1 MRRLAA
7 LTLATLPAI
16 APVLAQTTLDPER
29 SAFVVSAIRV
39 EGLERVSE
47 GTLFNYLP
55 ANIGDRLSAARVREC
70 VRALFATG
78 FFRDVQMRRD
88 GSTLVVV
95 VAERPSIASFE
106 ITGNKDIKTEDLQKS
121 LRNVGLATGKIFDRA
136 VLEDVTQYLTDQYF
150 SRGKYGVR
158 VATHVDEEPGNRVKV
173 RIEIREGKRAKI
185 RQINIVGN
193 QRFSDVQLLD
203 GFELHTPHWTSWYKQ
218 DDRYSRESLQGD
230 LEKLRS
236 FYMDRGYANFRI
248 ESQQVAIAPERDDIF
263 ITVNVDEGQVFRL
276 SEVKLA
282 GTFVV
287 PEAELRQ
294 LLRVAPGQIFSRKE
308 ITATQELLQNRLGA
322 DGYAFAKVDP
332 VLTPDNDSGAI
343 ALTFFIDPATRV
355 YVRNIS
361 FSGVTRTNDE
371 VLRRELRQLEGGWLS
386 NVALERSKQR
396 IQRLPY
402 VKKVD
407 SETTP
412 VPGSP
417 DLVDLD
423 FKVDEGPSAQ
433 LGGGLGYSGSQ
444 GFALNGNVA
453 DANFLGKGERVALDL
468 NAGSYS
474 KLYSFSHTDPYVTAD
489 GIGRTASL
497 SYSDV
502 RRLTASFSDFSTKT
516 WLAALDLTY
525 PITERQ
531 SMRFGTSLQHA
542 ELATLLSSS
551 TQLQDW
557 VKHNGDPFFRALGSD
572 LILGT
577 RADLVELSAG
587 WGFDSR
593 DRTLFPTQGAA
604 HRLLLTTT
612 APGSPIEYLTA
623 TYQYQQFFRLPL
635 PNFVPLLSAIPF
647 SFDTHLSYATALGA
661 TTDIPPSR
669 HFFAGG
675 PDSVR
680 GFKDY
685 TLGPRDSLGNPYGG
699 DAALTGQ
706 LEAILPLAGKYS
718 TTTRVSLFFDFGQ
731 AFYVGSTEFVNKI
744 GNPVDY
750 RFSLN
755 ALRTSAGIGVQ
766 WLAPLGL
773 FQFSF
778 AYPLQYR
785 RESWKNYGD
794 EVERFQF
801 TIGKAF

>member
-1 MRRLAA
+1 MRRLAV
-7 LTLATLPAI
+7 LTLTLLPCI
-16 APVLAQTTLDPER
+16 TAPTSAQTLDPER
-29 SAFVVSAIRV
+29 AAFVVSAIRV
-39 EGLERVSE
+39 EGLQRVSE

-55 ANIGDRLSAARVREC
+55 ANIGDTLSAARVREC
-70 VRALFATG
+70 IRALFATG

-95 VAERPSIASFE
+95 VAERPSISGFE

-121 LRNVGLATGKIFDRA
+121 LRNVGLAAGKIFNRA

-158 VATHVDEEPGNRVKV
+158 ITTNVADEPGNRVKV
-173 RIEIREGKRAKI
+173 SIEIREGKRAKI
-185 RQINIVGN
+185 RQINVVGN
-193 QRFSDVQLLD
+193 ERFSDQELLAA
-203 GFELHTPHWTSWYKQ
+203 FELHTPSWTSWYKQ
-218 DDRYSRESLQGD
+218 NDRYSREALQGD

-248 ESQQVAIAPERDDIF
+248 DSSQVAIAPEKDDIF
-263 ITVNVDEGQVFRL
+263 ITLNVSEGEVFEV

-287 PEAELRQ
+287 PEEELRRYV
-294 LLRVAPGQIFSRKE
+294 LIHSGNTFNRKL

-332 VLTPDNDSGAI
+332 VLTPDDAQGTVGV
-343 ALTFFIDPATRV
+343 TFFIDPLNRV

-361 FSGVTRTNDE
+361 FSGLTRTNDE
-371 VLRRELRQLEGGWLS
+371 VMRRELRQLEGAWLS
-386 NVALERSKQR
+386 SSALERSKQR

-402 VKKVD
+402 VKKVE

-417 DLVDLD
+417 DLVDVD
-423 FKVDEGPSAQ
+423 FKVEEGPSAQ
-433 LGGGLGYSGSQ
+433 LGGGLGYSGLQ
-444 GFALNGNVA
+444 GVVLNGNLA
-453 DANFLGKGERVALDL
+453 DANFLGTGERVALDL
-468 NAGSYS
+468 NTGSYS
-474 KLYSFSHTDPYVTAD
+474 KLYSFSHTNPYVTAD
-489 GIGRTASL
+489 GIGRTVSL

-502 RRLTASFSDFSTKT
+502 RQLTPSFSDFKT
-516 WLAALDLTY
+516 NTWVAGLDLSY

-531 SMRFGTSLQHA
+531 SMHFGTSLQHA
-542 ELATLLSSS
+542 ELSTLLSSS

-557 VKHNGDPFFRALGSD
+557 VKHNGDSFFRRVGSD
-572 LILGT
+572 AILGT
-577 RADLVELSAG
+577 RADIVELTAG

-593 DRTLFPTQGAA
+593 DRTLFPTHGAI
-604 HRLLLTTT
+604 HRLQLTTT
-612 APGSPIEYLTA
+612 PPGSPIEYATA
-623 TYQYQQFFRLPL
+623 TYQYQQFLRLPL
-635 PNFVPLLSAIPF
+635 PLLRAIPL
-647 SFDTHLSYATALGA
+647 SFDAHLSYARPLGD
-661 TTDIPPSR
+661 TTDIPPNR

-699 DAALTGQ
+699 DSALTGQ
-706 LEAILPLAGKYS
+706 IEAILPLPDKFAP
-718 TTTRVSLFFDFGQ
+718 TARVSLFYDFGQ
-731 AFYVGSTEFVNKI
+731 AFYLGNDTKFVSKI
-744 GNPVDY
+744 GHPVEY
-750 RFSLN
+750 GFSLN

-785 RESWKNYGD
+785 REGAKNYGD
-794 EVERFQF
+794 EIERFQF